1 MFNFVC
7 CFFLL
12 NINHI
17 HFFPLEINSKSVD
30 GGRCKVWLLESRT
43 GHKSQII
50 LTNFTEVWL
59 PALLA
64 LAVDTWLRSIRTYRP
79 LGLDGP
85 RWGSGPGID
94 LGIKLFLTSLNTGLN
109 FCNCCLSGSLKIC
122 PGPSLNARWCVS
134 AQIKLY
140 KQLIWWVLLNPMPGR
155 AEVQVRA
162 WLLNQEYNF
171 KWTRNVLH
179 WWLLFF
185 FF

>member
-1 MFNFVC
+1 MNVFVLQQLLLPYKT
-7 CFFLL
+7 FLL
-12 NINHI
+12 RGASVNI
-17 HFFPLEINSKSVD
+17 LKAINS
-30 GGRCKVWLLESRT
+30 CE
-43 GHKSQII
+43 
-50 LTNFTEVWL
+50 
-59 PALLA
+59 
-64 LAVDTWLRSIRTYRP
+64 
-79 LGLDGP
+79 
-85 RWGSGPGID
+85 D